1 MIRCISVIQAVESI
15 IGEVFDDVSFD
26 EFEEDAI
33 VSYGWSVVC
42 FNQTLANRVAIVV
55 NLRGLKF
62 IVTEMGVP

>member
-1 MIRCISVIQAVESI
+1 MVRCISIIQAVESI

-33 VSYGWSVVC
+33 VSFGWSVC
-42 FNQTLANRVAIVV
+42 NQTLANRVAIVV
-55 NLRGLKF
+55 NLRGLKL